1 MSEKVEF
8 SGDVGQAVMGDVKEA
23 PRLSNVVNLNLS
35 EVKKE
40 VQLITDYQR
49 KRINLLVKEWAAI
62 CGDKE
67 LDIYKVFI
75 ADFGLRKFRELPI
88 EHYLPV
94 KATLEGWIAS
104 GSKSPNPPAVST
116 VEPKT
121 TPHAEHLHCL
131 ACVEKDTSFARA
143 QRTNFAQWVLI
154 GILAGSCAW
163 LLYKMPTQHELD
175 SLTGEHRCYFDGK
188 EYSTG
193 STVRNVTG
201 NLQEC
206 VADGATSL
214 TKWDTVRR
222 SR

>member
-67 LDIYKVFI
+67 LEIYKVFI

-88 EHYLPV
+88 EHYLSV

-104 GSKSPNPPAVST
+104 GSKSPTVPVTPT
-116 VEPKT
+116 VEPKIT
-121 TPHAEHLHCL
+121 AHSDHTPCL
-131 ACVEKDTSFARA
+131 ACAEKDASFARA

-154 GILAGSCAW
+154 AILTGSCAW
-163 LLYKMPTQHELD
+163 LLYKMPVTPDVSQD
-175 SLTGEHRCYFDGK
+175 DKGQCYFEGK
-188 EYSTG
+188 PYSAG
-193 STVRNVTG
+193 STIKAGGGSLR
-201 NLQEC
+201 EC
-206 VADGATSL
+206 IADAASHAMTW
-214 TKWDTVRR
+214 TKLR
-222 SR
+222 

>member
-8 SGDVGQAVMGDVKEA
+8 SGDVGQAVLGDVKEA

-35 EVKKE
+35 EAKKE

-88 EHYLPV
+88 EHYLSV

-104 GSKSPNPPAVST
+104 GSKSPAAPVAPN
-116 VEPKT
+116 VEQKIAT
-121 TPHAEHLHCL
+121 QSEHAHCP
-131 ACVEKDTSFARA
+131 ACVEKDASFARA
-143 QRTNFAQWVLI
+143 QRTIFAQWVLI
-154 GILAGSCAW
+154 IILACSCGW
-163 LLYKMPTQHELD
+163 LLYEMPGPHDPDKASVENKCYVDGKTH
-175 SLTGEHRCYFDGK
+175 SVGSTIRTLTGSINECIATGDG
-188 EYSTG
+188 TPPIW
-193 STVRNVTG
+193 TT
-201 NLQEC
+201 
-206 VADGATSL
+206 A
-214 TKWDTVRR
+214 RR
-222 SR
+222 AR